1 MKTKLLRKLRKKFK
15 KYVHI
20 ECGMLSLGD
29 FVYWIEVED
38 VSGEFPPKYRRTI
51 YDCPLFS
58 RDPEQSKLCSLCCKY
73 VNPYYRHGS
82 MDGAIAQA
90 RCYIDARVDSFIR
103 QVKIEHKETEISNFW
118 KNFKL

>member
-51 YDCPLFS
+51 YDCSLFS
-58 RDPEQSKLCSLCCKY
+58 RDPLCCKY

-82 MDGAIAQA
+82 MDGAITQA
-90 RCYIDARVDSFIR
+90 RCFIDAQVDSFIR
-103 QVKIEHKETEISNFW
+103 QAKIEHKKTEISNLW
-118 KNFKL
+118 KNLKL